1 MINTKNFTKKLVKT
15 TTLTAFV
22 ACSLGAGI
30 ANASIISFSSLSG
43 NNFDSFTGT
52 TEGNFT
58 VTPTEG
64 DWFEGQVFG
73 NPTPSIFTIPISQL
87 TTSSINVTENTNKLF
102 TFASVDLTSNA
113 ARGGEFSI
121 QGFLNSQL
129 VLSTTGT
136 IDLNNSFT
144 TILSTDSQQILDSL
158 QIILTPALE
167 VSSLNVDNINVT
179 TAVPEPSN
187 SGLLFGLGIL
197 STLALRRKKL
207 ANTVKA

>member
-1 MINTKNFTKKLVKT
+1 MINFINKLTKT
-15 TTLTAFV
+15 TALTAFV

-30 ANASIISFSSLSG
+30 ANASVITFNSLSG
-43 NNFDSFTGT
+43 GNFDPFTGT

-64 DWFEGQVFG
+64 DWFVGQLFG
-73 NPTPSIFTIPISQL
+73 NPTPSIFAGPISQL
-87 TTSSINVTENTNKLF
+87 TTSSINVTENTTKLF

-113 ARGGEFSI
+113 ARGSEFSI
-121 QGFLNSQL
+121 QGFLNNQL

-144 TILSTDSQQILDSL
+144 TIPSTNSQQILDSL
-158 QIILTPALE
+158 QIILTPAPE
-167 VSSLNVDNINVT
+167 VSSLNLDNINVT

-187 SGLLFGLGIL
+187 FGGLFGLGML
-197 STLALRRKKL
+197 SIFVLRRNKVQKQL
-207 ANTVKA
+207 RHNH